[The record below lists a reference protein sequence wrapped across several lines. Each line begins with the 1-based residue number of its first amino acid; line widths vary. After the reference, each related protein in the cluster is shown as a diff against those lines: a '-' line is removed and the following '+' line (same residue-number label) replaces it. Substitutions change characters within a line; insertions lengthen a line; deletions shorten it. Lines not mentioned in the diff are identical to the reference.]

1 MQLGAAVIGKQ
12 KLEFKEK
19 SEPNVANEPFIEVIR
34 FRRFLLEEL
43 NRI

>member
-19 SEPNVANEPFIEVIR
+19 SEPNEPFIEVIR

>member
-19 SEPNVANEPFIEVIR
+19 SETNEPYIEVITVKSR
-34 FRRFLLEEL
+34 VLTHVT
-43 NRI
+43 N